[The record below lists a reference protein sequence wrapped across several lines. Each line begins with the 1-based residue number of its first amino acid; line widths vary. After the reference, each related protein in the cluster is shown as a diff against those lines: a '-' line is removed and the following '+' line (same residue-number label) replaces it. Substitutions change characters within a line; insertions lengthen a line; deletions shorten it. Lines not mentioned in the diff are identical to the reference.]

1 MAREQEGL
9 TERCIIAVAT
19 IDLLQ
24 TVFIDSLTVL
34 IVSIDEK
41 FRDNRHTQR
50 EMKIKSIYNRNK
62 EKMYPSLESRSV
74 FVACLLRFHHIS
86 LAGMASFTLSTYCNG
101 LVIYLGM
108 YVALP

>member
-9 TERCIIAVAT
+9 TEQCIIAVAT

-50 EMKIKSIYNRNK
+50 EMKNK
-62 EKMYPSLESRSV
+62 KY
-74 FVACLLRFHHIS
+74 I
-86 LAGMASFTLSTYCNG
+86 
-101 LVIYLGM
+101 
-108 YVALP
+108 